1 MKALLYLLALCGVAS
16 GALGVNSAE
25 SIGAIESITS
35 EAVHIAPNSGGIV
48 AVDVLFIMA
57 SAALV
62 LLMTPALGLF
72 YAGMVNRQ
80 NVLSTTLNS
89 IMLYAIIA
97 LQWIIIGYSLAF
109 GDDIALFIGSL
120 NHLFLSNTQGL
131 HDSIPEGLFAFFQ
144 MMFAVIGAAIITG
157 SVVERMRFGALLV
170 FILCWSTLV
179 YDVLAHWVWGG
190 GWLMAIG
197 SLDFAGG
204 GVVHIAAGVAGLV
217 GCIMLGKRSFS
228 RGLLP
233 HSLPLSFIG
242 AVLLWLGWLG
252 FNSGSA
258 GSVGEVAINA
268 FITTNL
274 SVAGAMFSWM
284 LIEWLKFGKPTL
296 LGSITGI
303 VAGLV
308 AITPA
313 AGFVTPF
320 ASIIIGF
327 LASPICFFAISFLK
341 SKLGY
346 DDTLDAFGLHGIGG
360 IWGGIATGL
369 FATSAVNEGILEEAI
384 GEGLFYSGDVSL
396 LVVQIIA
403 IVACFALSAVLSY
416 MILKVISLFVPL
428 RVDVAQEENGLDQAL
443 HGEIAYR

>member
-1 MKALLYLLALCGVAS
+1 MKSLWILLL
-16 GALGVNSAE
+16 
-25 SIGAIESITS
+25 
-35 EAVHIAPNSGGIV
+35 SGGFVFGVEEEIS
-48 AVDVLFIMA
+48 AVDTLFVIA
-57 SAALV
+57 SSALV

-72 YAGMVNRQ
+72 YAGMVNR
-80 NVLSTTLNS
+80 NNTLSTILNS
-89 IMLYAIIA
+89 TMLYALIA
-97 LQWIIIGYSLAF
+97 LQWIILGYTLAF
-109 GDDIALFIGSL
+109 GEDKGGILGGL
-120 NHLFLSNTQGL
+120 NHIFLIDTNYSYVGN
-131 HDSIPEGLFAFFQ
+131 IPEKLFVFFQ
-144 MMFAVIGAAIITG
+144 MLFAVIGAAIITG
-157 SVVERMRFGALLV
+157 SLVERMRFGVLLI
-170 FILCWSTLV
+170 FILCWSALA
-179 YDVLAHWVWGG
+179 YDILAHWVWGE
-190 GWLMAIG
+190 GWLMKIG

-217 GCIMLGKRSFS
+217 GCIMLGKRKFK

-242 AVLLWLGWLG
+242 AILLWMGWLG
-252 FNSGSA
+252 FNTGSA
-258 GSVGEVAINA
+258 LSVNSVAVNA
-268 FITTNL
+268 FITTNF
-274 SVAGAMFSWM
+274 SVAGAMLSWM
-284 LIEWLKFGKPTL
+284 IIEWTKYGKPTL

-320 ASIIIGF
+320 ASIVIGF

-369 FATSAVNEGILEEAI
+369 FATSSVNAIVSEEAA
-384 GEGLFYSGDVSL
+384 GEGLFYSGDFNL
-396 LVVQIIA
+396 LFVQIIA
-403 IVACFALSAVLSY
+403 ILACFLLSAVVSY
-416 MILKVISLFVPL
+416 VILKIMSYFVVL
-428 RVDVAQEENGLDQAL
+428 RVEENQEENGLDQSL

>member
-1 MKALLYLLALCGVAS
+1 MKSLWILLL
-16 GALGVNSAE
+16 
-25 SIGAIESITS
+25 
-35 EAVHIAPNSGGIV
+35 SGGFVFGVEEEIS
-48 AVDVLFIMA
+48 AVDTLFVIA
-57 SAALV
+57 SSALV

-72 YAGMVNRQ
+72 YAGMVNR
-80 NVLSTTLNS
+80 NNTLSTILNS
-89 IMLYAIIA
+89 TMLYALIA
-97 LQWIIIGYSLAF
+97 LQWIILGYTLAF
-109 GDDIALFIGSL
+109 GEDKGGILGGL
-120 NHLFLSNTQGL
+120 NHIFLIDTNYSYVGN
-131 HDSIPEGLFAFFQ
+131 IPEKLFVFFQ
-144 MMFAVIGAAIITG
+144 MLFAVIGAAIITG
-157 SVVERMRFGALLV
+157 SLVERMRFGVLLI
-170 FILCWSTLV
+170 FILCWSALA
-179 YDVLAHWVWGG
+179 YDILAHWVWGE
-190 GWLMAIG
+190 GWLMKIG

-217 GCIMLGKRSFS
+217 GCIMLGKRKFK

-242 AVLLWLGWLG
+242 AILLWMGWLG
-252 FNSGSA
+252 FNTGSA
-258 GSVGEVAINA
+258 LSVNSVAVNA
-268 FITTNL
+268 FITTNF
-274 SVAGAMFSWM
+274 SVAGAMLSWM
-284 LIEWLKFGKPTL
+284 IIEWTKYGKPTL

-320 ASIIIGF
+320 ASIVIGF

-369 FATSAVNEGILEEAI
+369 FATSSVNAIVSEEAA
-384 GEGLFYSGDVSL
+384 GEGLFYSGDFNL
-396 LVVQIIA
+396 LFVQIIA
-403 IVACFALSAVLSY
+403 ILACFLLSAVVSY
-416 MILKVISLFVPL
+416 VILKIMSCFVVL
-428 RVDVAQEENGLDQAL
+428 RVEENQEENGLDQSL

>member
-1 MKALLYLLALCGVAS
+1 MRSLWILLL
-16 GALGVNSAE
+16 
-25 SIGAIESITS
+25 
-35 EAVHIAPNSGGIV
+35 SGGFVFGVEEEIS
-48 AVDVLFIMA
+48 AVDTLFVIA
-57 SAALV
+57 SSALV

-72 YAGMVNRQ
+72 YAGMVNR
-80 NVLSTTLNS
+80 NNTLSTILNS
-89 IMLYAIIA
+89 TMLYALIA
-97 LQWIIIGYSLAF
+97 LQWIILGYTLAF
-109 GDDIALFIGSL
+109 GEDKGGILGGF
-120 NHLFLSNTQGL
+120 NHIFLIDTNYSYVGN
-131 HDSIPEGLFAFFQ
+131 IPEKLFVFFQ
-144 MMFAVIGAAIITG
+144 MLFAVIGAAIITG
-157 SVVERMRFGALLV
+157 SLVERMRFGVLLI
-170 FILCWSTLV
+170 FILCWSALA
-179 YDVLAHWVWGG
+179 YDILAHWVWGE
-190 GWLMAIG
+190 GWLMKIG

-217 GCIMLGKRSFS
+217 GCIMLGKRKFK

-242 AVLLWLGWLG
+242 AILLWMGWLG
-252 FNSGSA
+252 FNTGSA
-258 GSVGEVAINA
+258 LSVNSVAVNA
-268 FITTNL
+268 FITTNF
-274 SVAGAMFSWM
+274 SVVGAMLSWM
-284 LIEWLKFGKPTL
+284 IIEWTKYGKPTL

-320 ASIIIGF
+320 ASIVIGF

-369 FATSAVNEGILEEAI
+369 FATSSVNAIVSEEAA
-384 GEGLFYSGDVSL
+384 GEGLFYSGDFNL
-396 LVVQIIA
+396 LFVQIIA
-403 IVACFALSAVLSY
+403 ILTCFLLSAVVSY
-416 MILKVISLFVPL
+416 VILKIMGYFVTL
-428 RVDVAQEENGLDQAL
+428 RVEENQEENGLDQSL

>member
-1 MKALLYLLALCGVAS
+1 MKSLWILLL
-16 GALGVNSAE
+16 
-25 SIGAIESITS
+25 
-35 EAVHIAPNSGGIV
+35 SGGFVFGVEEEIS
-48 AVDVLFIMA
+48 AVDTLFVIA
-57 SAALV
+57 SSALV

-72 YAGMVNRQ
+72 YAGMVNR
-80 NVLSTTLNS
+80 NNTLSTILNS
-89 IMLYAIIA
+89 TMLYALIA
-97 LQWIIIGYSLAF
+97 LQWIILGYTLAF
-109 GDDIALFIGSL
+109 GEDKGGILGGL
-120 NHLFLSNTQGL
+120 NHIFLIDTNYSYVGN
-131 HDSIPEGLFAFFQ
+131 IPEKLFVFFQ
-144 MMFAVIGAAIITG
+144 MLFAVIGAAIITG
-157 SVVERMRFGALLV
+157 SLVERMRFGVLLI
-170 FILCWSTLV
+170 FILCWSALA
-179 YDVLAHWVWGG
+179 YDILAHWVWGE
-190 GWLMAIG
+190 GWLMKIG

-217 GCIMLGKRSFS
+217 GCIMLGKRKFK

-242 AVLLWLGWLG
+242 AILLWMGWLG
-252 FNSGSA
+252 FNTGSA
-258 GSVGEVAINA
+258 LSVNSVAVNA
-268 FITTNL
+268 FITTNF
-274 SVAGAMFSWM
+274 SVAGAMLSWM
-284 LIEWLKFGKPTL
+284 IIEWTKYGKPTL

-320 ASIIIGF
+320 ASIVIGF

-369 FATSAVNEGILEEAI
+369 FATSSVNAIVSEEAA
-384 GEGLFYSGDVSL
+384 GEGLFYSGDFNL
-396 LVVQIIA
+396 LFVQIIA
-403 IVACFALSAVLSY
+403 ILECFLLSAVVSY
-416 MILKVISLFVPL
+416 VILKIMSYFVVL
-428 RVDVAQEENGLDQAL
+428 RVEENQEENGLDQSL

>member
-1 MKALLYLLALCGVAS
+1 MKSLWILLL
-16 GALGVNSAE
+16 
-25 SIGAIESITS
+25 
-35 EAVHIAPNSGGIV
+35 SGGFVFGVEEEIS
-48 AVDVLFIMA
+48 AVDTLFVIA
-57 SAALV
+57 SSALV

-72 YAGMVNRQ
+72 YAGMVNR
-80 NVLSTTLNS
+80 NNTLSTILNS
-89 IMLYAIIA
+89 TMLYALIA
-97 LQWIIIGYSLAF
+97 LQWIILGYTLAF
-109 GDDIALFIGSL
+109 GEDKGGILGGL
-120 NHLFLSNTQGL
+120 NHIFLIDTNYSYVGN
-131 HDSIPEGLFAFFQ
+131 IPEKLFVFFQ
-144 MMFAVIGAAIITG
+144 MLFAVIGAAIITG
-157 SVVERMRFGALLV
+157 SLVERMRFGVLLI
-170 FILCWSTLV
+170 FILCWSALA
-179 YDVLAHWVWGG
+179 YDILAHWVWGE
-190 GWLMAIG
+190 GWLMKIG

-217 GCIMLGKRSFS
+217 GCIMLGKRKFK

-242 AVLLWLGWLG
+242 AILLWMGWLG
-252 FNSGSA
+252 FNTGSA
-258 GSVGEVAINA
+258 LSVNSVAVNA
-268 FITTNL
+268 FITTNF
-274 SVAGAMFSWM
+274 SVAGAMLSWM
-284 LIEWLKFGKPTL
+284 IIEWTKYGKPTL

-320 ASIIIGF
+320 ASIVIGF

-369 FATSAVNEGILEEAI
+369 FATSSVNAIVSEEAA
-384 GEGLFYSGDVSL
+384 GEGLFYSGDFNL
-396 LVVQIIA
+396 LFVQIIA
-403 IVACFALSAVLSY
+403 ILACFLLSAVVSY
-416 MILKVISLFVPL
+416 VILKIMGYFVTL
-428 RVDVAQEENGLDQAL
+428 RVEENQEENGLDQSL